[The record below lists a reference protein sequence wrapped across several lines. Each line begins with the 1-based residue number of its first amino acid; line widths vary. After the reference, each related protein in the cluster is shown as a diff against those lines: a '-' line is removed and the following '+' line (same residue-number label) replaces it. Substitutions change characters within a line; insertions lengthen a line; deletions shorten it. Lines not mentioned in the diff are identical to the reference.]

1 MKIADVSEFYSEHGG
16 GVRTY
21 VHQKLAASARLGHET
36 VIIAP
41 GKEDREEPHP
51 GGKILWV
58 KAPVLAVDPRYHI
71 FTRGDGIFAALDRE
85 APDVVEGSSP
95 WRGGW
100 VAGRWPGNAVKALV
114 MHADPVAVYAH
125 TFLGRIMSRD
135 RIDGLFGWF
144 WRYLRKLNAPYD
156 VTVVAGEWLAQRFEG
171 FGLKGLMTVPFGID
185 RTLFHDGLRDEALR
199 ARLLAACGLG
209 PEARLLVSVGRHH
222 PEKRLPTLIEAV
234 GIANRSSRQAIGLYL
249 VGDGLARARVERAAA
264 RVPQVH
270 VAGLVGDRAEVARI
284 MASADALIHGSG
296 CETFGLAVA
305 EALCCGAPLIVPNA
319 GGARDF
325 AAPAYAEVYPL
336 GDAAGAANAI
346 TRLLSRDRQI
356 LSQAALRAA
365 ESRIGTADAHF
376 DRLFS
381 LYETLVRERKPRG
394 T

>member
-1 MKIADVSEFYSEHGG
+1 MKVADVSEFYSEQGG

-21 VHQKLAASARLGHET
+21 VLQKLAASARLGHET

-41 GKEDREEPHP
+41 GKEDREEPRP

-71 FTRGDGIFAALDRE
+71 FTRGEGVFRALTRE

-100 VAGRWPGNAVKALV
+100 LAGRWPGTAVKSLV

-125 TFLGRIMSRD
+125 TFLGHYLSRE

-144 WRYLRKLNAPYD
+144 WSYLRRLNAPFD
-156 VTVVAGEWLAQRFEG
+156 TTVVAGAWLAERFES
-171 FGLKGLMTVPFGID
+171 FGLKGLATVPFGID
-185 RTLFHDGLRDEALR
+185 RTPFHAGLRDETLR
-199 ARLLAACGLG
+199 ADMLKACGLG
-209 PEARLLVSVGRHH
+209 PDARLLLSVGRHH
-222 PEKRLPTLIEAV
+222 PEKRLPVLIEAV
-234 GIANRSSRQAIGLYL
+234 GRANKSFRAPIGLYL
-249 VGDGLARARVERAAA
+249 VGDGLARAAVERASA
-264 RVPQVH
+264 RVPH
-270 VAGLVGDRAEVARI
+270 TYVAGKVSDRDQIARM

-305 EALCCGAPLIVPNA
+305 EALCCGAPMIVPSA
-319 GGARDF
+319 GGARDL
-325 AAPAYAEVYPL
+325 AAPDYAEVYPL
-336 GDAAGAANAI
+336 GDAAGAAMAI
-346 TRLLSRDRQI
+346 KRLLSRDRET
-356 LSQAALRAA
+356 LSQAALAAA

-376 DRLFS
+376 DRLFA
-381 LYETLVRERKPRG
+381 LYETLVRQRKSAG